1 MSQEA
6 AELAKRDKY
15 GIISKNIPLI
25 SNLSLLEN
33 IEVVIYY
40 HNGDRSALDRRIRAI
55 EMVEK
60 MQKREP
66 NISNEERFCAMHL
79 RAISYSKS
87 ILFLRP
93 FSLLTD
99 HKDILF
105 ADKIFDA
112 TAEAID
118 EITIFDFEWNKQ
130 RYGDRYVQKS

>member
-1 MSQEA
+1 MSQA
-6 AELAKRDKY
+6 AQELINSDKY

-40 HNGDRSALDRRIRAI
+40 HHGNRSLLDGYIDAVEMNG
-55 EMVEK
+55 K

-66 NISNEERFCAMHL
+66 DISNEERFCAMHL
-79 RAISYSKS
+79 RAISYSRK
-87 ILFLRP
+87 ILFFRP

-105 ADKIFDA
+105 ANKIFDA
-112 TAEAID
+112 TRQAID

-130 RYGDRYVQKS
+130 RYGDGYVQKS

>member
-1 MSQEA
+1 LSQEA

-40 HNGDRSALDRRIRAI
+40 HNGNRSALDGRIRAV